1 MNKLSKKRVNKRLF
15 FNYIQML
22 VKSLGGNNAR
32 HKSIRGL
39 LFFLISILTNI
50 PTILF
55 SQADSIETKK
65 KFWSNKSIS
74 VSYQNGYIFPTNIFL
89 RGQNASVKQLD
100 DYQSLSLRFITQTT
114 GENMWEQLFNYPR
127 WGIGLNISDFN
138 NSIEIGRPIAL
149 YAFLNAPF
157 VRWEN
162 SSFNYELAFGLS
174 TNWKSFNPVTNQY
187 NVAIGAPFA
196 FFIDAGLN
204 YRFAISKQFDLE
216 AGFSLTHFSNGALKV
231 PNFGINTIAPKLS
244 VIYNLQERPEFIE
257 RPMPKFKPHF
267 EWEFS
272 TFAGLKNLV
281 FSEPVQADIIEQ
293 YEGLFFPVFGLSAT
307 LNRHVS
313 RKSKFGLGANF
324 LYNSTA
330 NAQDVAIKA
339 INSDD
344 FDPITGSLGDK
355 AQISL
360 FLSYELV
367 MNRMS
372 LILQPACYIYRK
384 KTTNQTP
391 IFHQRIGLKYSITD
405 NIFVGITLRDYSFR
419 VSDFI
424 EWSVGYRIN
433 GNKK

>member
-157 VRWEN
+157 VRW
-162 SSFNYELAFGLS
+162 AFY
-174 TNWKSFNPVTNQY
+174 Q
-187 NVAIGAPFA
+187 
-196 FFIDAGLN
+196 
-204 YRFAISKQFDLE
+204 LE
-216 AGFSLTHFSNGALKV
+216 V
-231 PNFGINTIAPKLS
+231 
-244 VIYNLQERPEFIE
+244 V
-257 RPMPKFKPHF
+257 
-267 EWEFS
+267 
-272 TFAGLKNLV
+272 
-281 FSEPVQADIIEQ
+281 
-293 YEGLFFPVFGLSAT
+293 
-307 LNRHVS
+307 
-313 RKSKFGLGANF
+313 
-324 LYNSTA
+324 
-330 NAQDVAIKA
+330 
-339 INSDD
+339 
-344 FDPITGSLGDK
+344 
-355 AQISL
+355 
-360 FLSYELV
+360 
-367 MNRMS
+367 
-372 LILQPACYIYRK
+372 
-384 KTTNQTP
+384 
-391 IFHQRIGLKYSITD
+391 
-405 NIFVGITLRDYSFR
+405 
-419 VSDFI
+419 
-424 EWSVGYRIN
+424 
-433 GNKK
+433 